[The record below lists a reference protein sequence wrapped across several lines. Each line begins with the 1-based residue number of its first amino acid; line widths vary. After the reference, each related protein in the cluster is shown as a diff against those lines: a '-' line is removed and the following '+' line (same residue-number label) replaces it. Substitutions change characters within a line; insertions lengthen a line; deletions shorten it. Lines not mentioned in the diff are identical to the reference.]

1 LPLLPRQIK
10 AIAEAIAQ
18 RDTSAFVPMADEF
31 TSFGKENEAEKSY
44 NQKSQWN
51 PIRFLAQQISGS
63 KDFDR
68 KAMEESSVNELVVS
82 SLLDLNGRLEKVSI
96 TDAFYESKD
105 AAKSL
110 KGGHY
115 MEEYMATFL
124 PTHIIHANA
133 FSSAADIL
141 VDPHFI
147 SRRVRA
153 LGVIE
158 STRRH
163 VADLLELRR
172 ELSKLLSS
180 EGAEHAGTKRP
191 PPKKKV
197 GESQTALSATNED
210 PEADELQYAS
220 EAYDID
226 ANAVLRDGAR
236 LVIDEAYSI
245 VNRSSASMDSLNMA
259 ICLAAVGEGLLKGRQ
274 PRDAMLRLEEA
285 VGIYRGLL
293 GAYHIDVARA
303 LHNVARALVKLGE
316 TRVALLK
323 FTEAARIYDA
333 CNATLHYDSIANAQN
348 LATLLVDIGDWSKAD
363 EKLEEVISMKRSV
376 YGANSVI
383 VAKAINSYA
392 ILLAKHGR
400 MNEALVHYQ
409 SAMDAYA
416 AANPPMIQD
425 TEFELKCNYDMTLIS
440 LNIASILSKK
450 GDLEGAIKSYEAGV
464 EGLRSHAD
472 EQARLGVIPKG
483 NSHNK
488 HLVAALGRIG
498 SLRLKLGD
506 RDGALEAYTALLQEV
521 DDASPQSSRV
531 EKAKAHIKCATI
543 CRQQDGKGSRI
554 KSISHLREALEM
566 YTALF
571 GPENKDTLAIASSL
585 RQWLTEEQEA
595 SSSNRI

>member
-1 LPLLPRQIK
+1 ML
-10 AIAEAIAQ
+10 
-18 RDTSAFVPMADEF
+18 D
-31 TSFGKENEAEKSY
+31 
-44 NQKSQWN
+44 
-51 PIRFLAQQISGS
+51 
-63 KDFDR
+63 
-68 KAMEESSVNELVVS
+68 VS
-82 SLLDLNGRLEKVSI
+82 GRLARASI
-96 TDAFYESKD
+96 PDAFRMSKND
-105 AAKSL
+105 TKSL
-110 KGGHY
+110 RGVDK
-115 MEEYMATFL
+115 MEEYLATFL
-124 PTHIIHANA
+124 PEHLIRAKA
-133 FSSAADIL
+133 YSGAADIL
-141 VDPHFI
+141 VDPHFV

-172 ELSKLLSS
+172 EAGKL
-180 EGAEHAGTKRP
+180 TP
-191 PPKKKV
+191 
-197 GESQTALSATNED
+197 TASSATLKKTKKD
-210 PEADELQYAS
+210 KALASGSHDEADTS
-220 EAYDID
+220 YDETPDSVDFD

-236 LVIDEAYSI
+236 LIIDEAYGV
-245 VNRSSASMDSLNMA
+245 VNRSSASLDSLNMA

-323 FTEAARIYDA
+323 FSEAARIYDA

-348 LATLLVDIGDWSKAD
+348 LATLLVDIGDWTQAD

-376 YGANSVI
+376 HGANSVI
-383 VAKAINSYA
+383 VAKAINNYA

-409 SAMDAYA
+409 AAMDTYA
-416 AANPPMIQD
+416 AASQPMIRD
-425 TEFELKCNYDMTLIS
+425 PEFELKCNYDMTLIS

-450 GDLEGAIKSYEAGV
+450 GDLQGAIRSYEDGV

-472 EQARLGVIPKG
+472 EQQRLGVTSKG

-498 SLRLKLGD
+498 SLKLKLGD
-506 RDGALEAYTALLQEV
+506 RDGALEAYMTLLEEV
-521 DDASPQSSRV
+521 GEDSPRSSQV

-543 CRQQDGKGSRI
+543 CRQHDGKGSRI

-585 RQWLTEEQEA
+585 RQWLTEEREA
-595 SSSNRI
+595 SQAGSPLEVSA

>member
-1 LPLLPRQIK
+1 LSQIK
-10 AIAEAIAQ
+10 AIAEEIGQ
-18 RDTSAFVPMADEF
+18 RTTPAFLPTADEY
-31 TSFGKENEAEKSY
+31 TSFGREIDAEKAFIDS
-44 NQKSQWN
+44 NQGSFWN
-51 PIRFLAQQISGS
+51 PLRYISQSMSNSKVSGS
-63 KDFDR
+63 K
-68 KAMEESSVNELVVS
+68 AMEDSAVNELLIASMLDVS
-82 SLLDLNGRLEKVSI
+82 GSLVSASI
-96 TDAFYESKD
+96 PDAFRMSKNET
-105 AAKSL
+105 KSL
-110 KGGHY
+110 RGVDK
-115 MEEYMATFL
+115 MEEYLATFL
-124 PTHIIHANA
+124 PAHLIRAKAYSN
-133 FSSAADIL
+133 AADIL
-141 VDPHFI
+141 IDPHFV

-163 VADLLELRR
+163 VADLLDLRR
-172 ELSKLLSS
+172 EVSKLTPPSGSGTLKRLKKEKSHGVLSPS
-180 EGAEHAGTKRP
+180 
-191 PPKKKV
+191 
-197 GESQTALSATNED
+197 SYD
-210 PEADELQYAS
+210 EADDVHE
-220 EAYDID
+220 EALGSIDFD

-236 LVIDEAYSI
+236 LIIDEAYGV
-245 VNRSSASMDSLNMA
+245 VNRSSASLDSLNMA

-303 LHNVARALVKLGE
+303 LHNVAKALVKLGE

-323 FTEAARIYDA
+323 FSEAARIYDA

-348 LATLLVDIGDWSKAD
+348 LATLLVDIGDWTQAD

-376 YGANSVI
+376 HGANSVI
-383 VAKAINSYA
+383 VAKAINNYA

-409 SAMDAYA
+409 GAMDTYA
-416 AANPPMIQD
+416 AASQPMIRD
-425 TEFELKCNYDMTLIS
+425 PEFELKCNYDMTLIS

-450 GDLEGAIKSYEAGV
+450 GDLEGAINSYEEGV
-464 EGLRSHAD
+464 EGLRSHAE
-472 EQARLGVIPKG
+472 EQARLGVSSKG

-498 SLRLKLGD
+498 SLKLKLGD
-506 RDGALEAYTALLQEV
+506 RDGALEAYMTLLQEV
-521 DDASPQSSRV
+521 DEDSPRSSQV

-543 CRQQDGKGSRI
+543 CRQLDGKGSRI

-585 RQWLTEEQEA
+585 RQWLTEEREA
-595 SSSNRI
+595 SNKGSLLEASA

>member
-1 LPLLPRQIK
+1 MP
-10 AIAEAIAQ
+10 
-18 RDTSAFVPMADEF
+18 TADNF
-31 TSFGKENEAEKSY
+31 TSFGKEIEAEKSY
-44 NQKSQWN
+44 NQRLKWN
-51 PIRFLAQQISGS
+51 PIRFIAQQFSGS

-68 KAMEESSVNELVVS
+68 KAMEESSVNELVVA
-82 SLLDLNGRLEKVSI
+82 SLLDLSGHLEKVSI
-96 TDAFYESKD
+96 SDAFRESKE
-105 AAKSL
+105 ATKSL

-124 PTHIIHANA
+124 PTHLIRANA

-141 VDPHFI
+141 VDSHFI
-147 SRRVRA
+147 RRRVRA

-158 STRRH
+158 SSRRH
-163 VADLLELRR
+163 VTDLLELRR
-172 ELSKLLSS
+172 ELGKLSPS
-180 EGAEHAGTKRP
+180 GGAERAPIKSPTTKRADSP
-191 PPKKKV
+191 QTTLSPT
-197 GESQTALSATNED
+197 SQDEE
-210 PEADELQYAS
+210 PEELHC

-236 LVIDEAYSI
+236 LVIEEAYS
-245 VNRSSASMDSLNMA
+245 VANRSSASMDSLNMA
-259 ICLAAVGEGLLKGRQ
+259 ICLAAVGEGLLRGRQ

-293 GAYHIDVARA
+293 GAYHIEVARS
-303 LHNVARALVKLGE
+303 LHNVARAFVKLGE
-316 TRVALLK
+316 PRVAILK
-323 FTEAARIYDA
+323 FSEAARIYDA
-333 CNATLHYDSIANAQN
+333 CNAILHYDSIANAQN
-348 LATLLVDIGDWSKAD
+348 LATLLVDVGDWSKAD

-376 YGANSVI
+376 YGANSVT

-409 SAMDAYA
+409 SAMETYA
-416 AANPPMIQD
+416 AASPPMIRD
-425 TEFELKCNYDMTLIS
+425 SEFELKCNYDMTLIS

-450 GDLEGAIKSYEAGV
+450 GDLKGAIKAYEAGV
-464 EGLRSHAD
+464 EGLRSHAE
-472 EQARLGVIPKG
+472 EQARLGVTPKG

-498 SLRLKLGD
+498 SLKLKLGD
-506 RDGALEAYTALLQEV
+506 RDGALEAYTSLLQEV
-521 DDASPQSSRV
+521 DDASPQSSLV

-566 YTALF
+566 YNALF
-571 GPENKDTLAIASSL
+571 GPDNKDTLAIASSL

-595 SSSNRI
+595 TNKI